1 MDIYIIPLVIAFT
14 LGLVAMYLYCKSIMV
29 SKVLHAVL
37 QTGKEQDEQIIKIL
51 NQQIITMQTTIKEQL
66 LDINKKEVRIAEINA
81 MLAATENS
89 ITQHKKDIQEMQDQ
103 LKLHFQNIS
112 NDLLT
117 KQASIF
123 GEQSSKAIG
132 NLLEPFKSEMKTIN
146 DTIKQETRTKMTLEG
161 AIKQVVESNAKISL
175 QAENFAKALK
185 GDNKIQG
192 NWGEIMLEKIL
203 EESGLRKDLDYT
215 LQAENMGLKNSE
227 HRTVRPDVIVNLPDN
242 KHIIIDSKVS
252 LTDYERYISAP
263 NDENRELHLNNFL
276 SSVKRHVKSLS
287 EKSYH
292 DVEKINSPDFVLMFL
307 CIEGAY
313 TLAIQKD
320 LDIHSYA
327 WDKKIVVV
335 CPSTLY
341 TTLRTINAVWRLE
354 LQNQN
359 ALAIAKKGGAIY
371 DKLVALVEDLIK
383 VGLQLETVKKTYNNS
398 MSKLST
404 GSGNLLSKAE
414 GLRKLGIK
422 CNKKLPIELI
432 KKDDNTDHVEET
444 SDLYQGV

>member
-1 MDIYIIPLVIAFT
+1 MLIIGFII
-14 LGLVAMYLYCKSIMV
+14 GLVAMYVYCASTMV
-29 SKVLHAVL
+29 SRVLHAVQ
-37 QTGKEQDEQIIKIL
+37 QTEKAQYQQTIISL
-51 NQQIITMQTTIKEQL
+51 NQKINDIQTVLGDQL
-66 LDINKKEVRIAEINA
+66 LDIKNKDIKIAEIS
-81 MLAATENS
+81 ATLVASENS
-89 ITQHKKDIQEMQDQ
+89 IVQHKKDIQEMQGQ
-103 LKLHFQNIS
+103 LKLYFQNIS
-112 NDLLT
+112 NDLLI
-117 KQASIF
+117 KQTSIF
-123 GEQSSKAIG
+123 GEQSSKAISA
-132 NLLEPFKSEMKTIN
+132 LLEPFKSEMKTIN
-146 DTIKQETRTKMTLEG
+146 DTIQRETRTKITLEG

-203 EESGLRKDLDYT
+203 DESGLRKDLDYT
-215 LQAENMGLKNSE
+215 LQAENMGLKNE
-227 HRTVRPDVIVNLPDN
+227 ENRTVRPDVIINLPEN

-252 LTDYERYISAP
+252 LTDYERYVSATS
-263 NDENRELHLNNFL
+263 DENRDMHLNNFL
-276 SSVKRHVKSLS
+276 LSVKRHIKNLS

-292 DVEKINSPDFVLMFL
+292 DLGKINSPDFVLMFL

-327 WDKKIVVV
+327 WNRKIVVV

-359 ALAIAKKGGAIY
+359 ALEIAKQGGALY
-371 DKLVALVEDLIK
+371 DKLVALVEDLTK
-383 VGLQLETVKKTYNNS
+383 VGSQLQTVNKTYNFAMN
-398 MSKLST
+398 KLST

-414 GLRKLGIK
+414 GLRKLGVK
-422 CNKKLPIELI
+422 SNKKLPTELL
-432 KKDDNTDHVEET
+432 
-444 SDLYQGV
+444 DLEDTVDIAENATAELAEK